1 MGDAGFRDLLGMDG
15 PTTAEGRARVAVRA
29 DKRHVN
35 PSGAVHGGVI
45 ATLVDIAMSAAVQSM
60 SRDDETPVTIEMKV
74 NYLEPGHPGLLVAVA
89 DVRKRGRRF
98 TVVHAEVVQEDDDE
112 VVAVA
117 VGTFTTFG

>member
-29 DKRHVN
+29 DDRHVN

-74 NYLEPGHPGLLVAVA
+74 NYLEPGHPGVLVAAA

-98 TVVHAEVVQEDDDE
+98 TVVHAEVVQEDDGE

>member
-29 DKRHVN
+29 DERHVN

-74 NYLEPGHPGLLVAVA
+74 NYLEPGRPGVLVAVA